1 MKSIL
6 TFSKWTKKMS
16 KIDLSK
22 ILLLTKNFVLIM
34 KIYGVI
40 LNQKKLFCYDIF
52 FKKNLK
58 IFSQSSL
65 WKL

>member
-1 MKSIL
+1 
-6 TFSKWTKKMS
+6 MS
-16 KIDLSK
+16 KIDLPK
-22 ILLLTKNFVLIM
+22 TLLLTKKIVLIM

-58 IFSQSSL
+58 IFSQASL
-65 WKL
+65 WQH